1 MSSVKIAVLDDYQ
14 NIHKPYFDPLVS
26 SNVTIDAYPDTLPN
40 FSHPK
45 TTSAQKD
52 ELISRLKPYEVI
64 VTMRER
70 TGFPAA
76 VLNSLPN
83 LKLLLTTGLKNAAI
97 DMAAAKEVGITVT
110 GTPSIAS
117 TPDATTQLTWALIL
131 SLARG
136 IVRDD
141 AAVKAGKW
149 QHTDETGLAMGLPG
163 KFIGVLG
170 LGRIGVAVARIAV
183 LAFGMKVIAW
193 SSSLTQAT
201 ADEKATAAG
210 LEVGTFEVVG
220 SKEELF
226 SRADVVSVHYVLSDR
241 SRGIVG
247 KEELGSMKPSAI
259 IVNTSRG
266 PLVDV
271 DTLYE
276 ILENGNIRG
285 AGLDVF
291 EIEQVVLTP
300 HTGYAEEANMKHW
313 YKTMAEMVGQYIKGE
328 EVGHK
333 LN

>member
-1 MSSVKIAVLDDYQ
+1 
-14 NIHKPYFDPLVS
+14 
-26 SNVTIDAYPDTLPN
+26 
-40 FSHPK
+40 
-45 TTSAQKD
+45 
-52 ELISRLKPYEVI
+52 
-64 VTMRER
+64 
-70 TGFPAA
+70 
-76 VLNSLPN
+76 
-83 LKLLLTTGLKNAAI
+83 
-97 DMAAAKEVGITVT
+97 
-110 GTPSIAS
+110 
-117 TPDATTQLTWALIL
+117 
-131 SLARG
+131 
-136 IVRDD
+136 
-141 AAVKAGKW
+141 
-149 QHTDETGLAMGLPG
+149 MGLPG

-291 EIEQVVLTP
+291 EIEPMEKDNKWRTTKWGEEGRSQVVLTP